1 MAVDSWTRKLRSAVS
16 STLVSLRSTTA
27 GSAHAKS
34 KLVGILAFEIA
45 SLMSKL
51 LHLWRSLSD
60 ARLHHLRQHAISLRG
75 LRKIVSDD
83 ASFLLGL
90 ARAELIESLRLVAA
104 AVSGLA
110 ARCADPGLR
119 RFGICFMEFAES
131 GSDPHRWAMSWKE
144 MDAKAKRMDHHVS
157 TTAALYREMERL
169 SETEEAMRKQAHS
182 GDGDDGAALRQTL
195 FCQEQRVKC
204 LKASSLWGRSFDG
217 ITHLL
222 ARSAFT
228 VLFRINHE
236 FGHLSSSPCKLQ
248 VPPPIPRRHSCS
260 AIVHPSADLPPE
272 SFPSTTRKQQELGF
286 FEANAAA
293 LRPPADTLGAAAM
306 SLHYANIILLLD
318 KMIKA
323 PRLIPFDAKHGLYAM
338 LPASLRALLR
348 ARLRGVGRNPAAG
361 DAALAGKW
369 RTAMARIISWLSPL
383 AHNTVRWQADRS
395 LEQRWGVTVPRTDV
409 LLLQTLWFAGREK
422 TEAAIAELLVGLNYV
437 WRFEMELKTEGAT
450 SFSAE
455 ESHLRG

>member
-1 MAVDSWTRKLRSAVS
+1 MDEKTKICRLLHSRLPTFDD
-16 STLVSLRSTTA
+16 A

-83 ASFLLGL
+83 ASFLLVSQGPT
-90 ARAELIESLRLVAA
+90 

-119 RFGICFMEFAES
+119 RFGVCFMEFAES

-236 FGHLSSSPCKLQ
+236 FGHLSS
-248 VPPPIPRRHSCS
+248 PPT
-260 AIVHPSADLPPE
+260 
-272 SFPSTTRKQQELGF
+272 SFRCHRPSTPSLLLRHRPPLRRPAAGVF
-286 FEANAAA
+286 PLHNAEAAGAR
-293 LRPPADTLGAAAM
+293 LLRGQCGGSRPPADTLGAAAM
-306 SLHYANIILLLD
+306 SLHYANMILLLD

-361 DAALAGKW
+361 DAALAGEW

-395 LEQRWGVTVPRTDV
+395 LEQRWGVTVPRTEV